1 MSLSRFF
8 SRSCRLVLASLATAL
23 VAPAFAADEP
33 QHPAKPLLWKIEG
46 EGVKKP
52 AYLFGTIHV
61 GTGPAAT
68 LHPAAEKAFAEATAV
83 HTEAPFDTDTQV
95 GAVQLV
101 MRRDGKQLSDSIGK
115 ELSARLDEELKL
127 INPQLNSVPFESLKT
142 WYVAIML
149 PMLPFQ
155 LEGGKPLDM
164 ALWDRAAKAGKKTA
178 GMQTTAEQ
186 LAGFRDFDEREQV
199 VLLEETLRLLK
210 KDRDEGKDSTKDLV
224 DAYVSGDVDK
234 IEAECEKSLKA
245 TSEGEHKELGE
256 RLIKRLLTDR
266 DVIMADYIDAA
277 LKKSPDEVH
286 FFAAGAAHYTGKNGV
301 RAHLAK
307 KGYTVTRM
315 EP

>member
-1 MSLSRFF
+1 MAA
-8 SRSCRLVLASLATAL
+8 VLA
-23 VAPAFAADEP
+23 VAPVSAEP
-33 QHPAKPLLWKIEG
+33 EHPVKPLLWKVEG
-46 EGVKKP
+46 NGVKKP

-68 LHPAAEKAFAEATAV
+68 LHPAAEKAFEEATAV
-83 HTEAPFDTDTQV
+83 HTEAPFDAATQV

-101 MRRDGKQLSDSIGK
+101 LRRDGKKLSDSIGPK
-115 ELSARLDEELKL
+115 LTARLEEELKL
-127 INPQLNSVPFESLKT
+127 INPQINAEPFQPLKT

-164 ALWDRAAKAGKKTA
+164 ALWDRAEKDGKKTA

-186 LAGFRDFDEREQV
+186 LSGFHDFNEKEQV

-224 DAYVSGDVDK
+224 NAYISGDVDK
-234 IEAECEKSLKA
+234 IEAECDKALKA
-245 TSEGEHKELGE
+245 TSEGEHRELGE

-266 DVIMADYIDAA
+266 DVIMADYIDKT
-277 LKKSPDEVH
+277 LKESPDEVH

-307 KGYTVTRM
+307 KGYTVTRL